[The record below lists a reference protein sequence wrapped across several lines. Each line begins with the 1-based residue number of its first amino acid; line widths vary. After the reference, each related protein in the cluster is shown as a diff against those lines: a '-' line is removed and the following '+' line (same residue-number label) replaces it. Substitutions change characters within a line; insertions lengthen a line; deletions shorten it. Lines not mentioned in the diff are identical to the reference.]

1 MRNHYKPDRYNP
13 VKTLSNILYKSG
25 PVKISGNPHVGIADI
40 QFDSRK
46 VKPGTLFIAVR
57 GTQSDGHKFI
67 AQALAS
73 GAVAVVCEEMPE
85 QLGKDVTY
93 VQVKDSSLALGII
106 ASNYYDNP
114 TSGLILVGVTGTNG
128 KTTIA
133 TQLYRLFTHLG
144 YGCGLL
150 STIRNLI
157 LSEEIP
163 STHTTPDPIQINSLL
178 RKLADA
184 GGQYCFMEVSS
195 HSVVQNRI
203 TGLQFA
209 GGIFTNLTHDH
220 LDYHKTFK
228 DYLLAKKR
236 FFDELP
242 SEAFALVN
250 KDDKNGMVMAQNT
263 RARVLTY
270 ALKSPAD
277 FKCRILENLLEG
289 LQLSINNQETYCRL
303 TGEFNA
309 YNLTAVYGA
318 AVLLGQSP
326 ENILTY
332 LSSVPP
338 VEGRFETIRS
348 SNGITAIVDYAHTP
362 DALKNVLNTISEIRT
377 RNEKL
382 ITVVGAGGD
391 RDRTKRPLMA
401 AICAEKS
408 DLVIL
413 TSDNPRSEEPEAIID
428 EMKAGITADLMR
440 KVVTVVNRR
449 EAIKTAC
456 LMAVEGDIILVAGKG
471 HEKYQEIKG
480 VRHHFDDKEILK
492 ELLTIIPK
500 KPN

>member
-1 MRNHYKPDRYNP
+1 MYKAG
-13 VKTLSNILYKSG
+13 T
-25 PVKISGNPHVGIADI
+25 VKIAGNTHISVSEI

-46 VKPGTLFIAVR
+46 VRQGDVFVAVR
-57 GTQSDGHKFI
+57 GTQSDGHQFI
-67 AQALAS
+67 AKAIES
-73 GAVAVVCEEMPE
+73 GARAVVCEEMPE
-85 QLGKDVTY
+85 QFTEGVTY
-93 VQVKDSSLALGII
+93 AQVKDSSYALGVI
-106 ASNYYDNP
+106 AGNYFDNP
-114 TSGLILVGVTGTNG
+114 SAELILVGVTGTNG

-133 TQLYRLFTHLG
+133 TLLYQLFTYLG

-150 STIRNLI
+150 STIRNI
-157 LSEEIP
+157 IMDEEIP
-163 STHTTPDPIQINSLL
+163 STHTTPDPIRLNMLL
-178 RKLADA
+178 RKLADS

-195 HSVVQNRI
+195 HAVAQNRI
-203 TGLQFA
+203 AGLVFA

-220 LDYHKTFK
+220 LDYHKTFR
-228 DYLLAKKR
+228 DYLLAKKK
-236 FFDELP
+236 FFDDLP
-242 SEAFALVN
+242 QEAFALVN
-250 KDDKNGMVMAQNT
+250 KDDKNGMVMVQNT
-263 RARVLTY
+263 KASVQTY

-309 YNLTAVYGA
+309 YNLTAIFGA
-318 AVLLGQSP
+318 ASLLKQSA
-326 ENILTY
+326 EDILTY

-338 VEGRFETIRS
+338 VEGRFETIHGDQ
-348 SNGITAIVDYAHTP
+348 GITAIVDYAHTP
-362 DALKNVLNTISEIRT
+362 DALKNVLNTITEIRT

-413 TSDNPRSEEPEAIID
+413 TADNPRSEEPETIIE
-428 EMKAGITADLMR
+428 EMKAGVTADAR
-440 KVVTVVNRR
+440 KRVIIIVNRL

-456 LMAVEGDIILVAGKG
+456 HLAKSGDIILVAGKG

-480 VRHHFDDKEILK
+480 IKYPFDDKKILEEIL
-492 ELLTIIPK
+492 LTNQNPA
-500 KPN
+500 